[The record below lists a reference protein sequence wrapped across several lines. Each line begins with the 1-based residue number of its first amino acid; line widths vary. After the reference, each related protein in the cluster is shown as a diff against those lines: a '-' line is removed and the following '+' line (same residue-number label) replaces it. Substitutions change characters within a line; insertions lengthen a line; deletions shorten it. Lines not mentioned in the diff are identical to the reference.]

1 MICAVVAS
9 THARVSL
16 RIIELLSESR
26 ADEAK
31 YIAAEHDI
39 PWPEE
44 LEF

>member
-1 MICAVVAS
+1 MICDIEAHN
-9 THARVSL
+9 HAWVSL